1 MNKFLDDLKYNV
13 HSVAHK
19 AKKGLLV
26 GGLSLMAATSFVG
39 CSKSSSDNTT
49 AIEQEQNTN
58 ALEEKFNSLSSEA
71 DELVA
76 ELEAYSSYELS
87 KEDSLKVN
95 NFLLDYTFAKTSQDY
110 GGNIPADAIIPMKN
124 NSSLD
129 GTFSVSEEERNQNLS
144 IAQYTD
150 FSLNPE
156 AVELYNDYIA
166 DETSLRNALSSV
178 YSVKA
183 DLIEKNPELLN
194 DLSQEDMLNLI
205 KSSYVAAY
213 NNKNQ
218 NSDPL
223 KAINTDLEIQLIS
236 MSHYDITSYD
246 NSENDYPST
255 LEHVIAI
262 DHHSDVAK
270 HLDNFVYE
278 NSVLTDYQDA
288 CISCVTNI
296 PNAST
301 LDELKEANE
310 KNEVTSKEIFDQLID
325 INREKAREEQAHEK
339 QSQQTQSSSELEEE
353 RD

>member
-49 AIEQEQNTN
+49 TIEQEQNAN
-58 ALEEKFNSLSSEA
+58 ELEKQFNDLSSKA
-71 DELVA
+71 DNLA
-76 ELEAYSSYELS
+76 TELETYSNYELS
-87 KEDSLKVN
+87 KEDSLKVS
-95 NFLLDYTFAKTSQDY
+95 NFLLDYALTKTSQDY
-110 GGNIPADAIIPMKN
+110 GGNIPTDAIIPTKN

-129 GTFSVSEEERNQNLS
+129 GTFSVSEEEKSQNLS

-156 AVELYNDYIA
+156 AVALYNNFIV
-166 DETSLRNALSSV
+166 DETNVRNALSSV

-223 KAINTDLEIQLIS
+223 KAINVELEIQSIS

-246 NSENDYPST
+246 NSENNYPST

-270 HLDNFVYE
+270 HVDNFEYE

-288 CISCVTNI
+288 CIELSTSKS
-296 PNAST
+296 ST

-325 INREKAREEQAHEK
+325 INREKAREEQEN
-339 QSQQTQSSSELEEE
+339 QTEQHSSEANEID
-353 RD
+353 R